1 MPRENQPNPDVNLQI
16 LDDDSDAEK
25 RPAKE
30 NDEDVELPEGDE
42 GISHPDTDDSIP
54 LPDDQ
59 RPIYPVEEPPR
70 SDKPPMGDVD
80 DSPKR
85 IAHDVE

>member
-1 MPRENQPNPDVNLQI
+1 MPRENHPNPDVNWQI
-16 LDDDSDAEK
+16 IDDGSDTEK
-25 RPAKE
+25 RPDKDDDIKQPAG
-30 NDEDVELPEGDE
+30 NE
-42 GISHPDTDDSIP
+42 GINRPDTDDSIP

-59 RPIYPVEEPPR
+59 RPVYPVEEPPG

-85 IAHDVE
+85 LAHDGK

>member
-1 MPRENQPNPDVNLQI
+1 MKGGNTWYCMIKACIQPAGN
-16 LDDDSDAEK
+16 
-25 RPAKE
+25 
-30 NDEDVELPEGDE
+30 E
-42 GISHPDTDDSIP
+42 GINRPDTDDSIP

-59 RPIYPVEEPPR
+59 RPVYPVEEPPG

-85 IAHDVE
+85 LAHDGK